1 MDINM
6 SLSQKYVM
14 PNIAPFS
21 KFCCN

>member
-1 MDINM
+1 M